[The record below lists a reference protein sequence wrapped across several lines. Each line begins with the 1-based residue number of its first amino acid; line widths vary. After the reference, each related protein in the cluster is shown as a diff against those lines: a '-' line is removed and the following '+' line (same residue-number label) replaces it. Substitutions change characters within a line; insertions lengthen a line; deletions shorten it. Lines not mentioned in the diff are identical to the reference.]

1 VVPVRGR
8 QPLARVALASA
19 GVVGLVVVLLAFALR
34 GPAHPTVV
42 VGFTGET
49 MATPPTEPPTVL
61 TEPPTTLPPPDLGRP
76 PLPEP
81 GPAVGLKVAN
91 GAPAAPAIEF
101 RSDIP
106 VADDLVFVL
115 VLGSDARPREDLL
128 RTRADAVQLLA
139 LNPRTMQ
146 GTIVGIP
153 RDSYVQYPRGG
164 RGKVNDALARGGP
177 AYAVE
182 TVRLLTGLPIHYYV
196 LTGFVGLQRMVDDL
210 GGLDVHVDRRMND
223 RFSGARFE
231 RGWHHFVGGEAL
243 AYARNRHDVANGD
256 FTRSEHHGQLLLAG
270 LGKLRSTVAD
280 DGGLLQAVSVLR
292 AHTRLDVPLDHLP
305 RLAALARRLAPE
317 RMSSVVLPGRV
328 GTAGGAS
335 VVYLTQDAPRLFADL
350 RDDAVIG
357 TAAPD
362 PSAPAPTTP
371 STTTT
376 TSSTTSTT
384 VDDAPAT
391 TTTTAGGGIGGILG
405 AD

>member
-1 VVPVRGR
+1 MKR
-8 QPLARVALASA
+8 QPLARVAIGSA
-19 GVVGLVVVLLAFALR
+19 VVIVLVVVLLVLLLR
-34 GPAHPTVV
+34 GPAHPTVI
-42 VGFTGET
+42 VGYTGET
-49 MATPPTEPPTVL
+49 LSTPPTEPATVL

-101 RSDIP
+101 RSDIAVP
-106 VADDLVFVL
+106 DDLVFVL

-128 RTRADAVQLLA
+128 RTRSDAVQLLA
-139 LNPRTMQ
+139 LNPRTMP

-164 RGKVNDALARGGP
+164 RGKINDALSRGGP
-177 AYAVE
+177 SYAVE
-182 TVRLLTGLPIHYYV
+182 TVRLLTGLPIQYYV
-196 LTGFVGLQRMVDDL
+196 LTGFVGLQKMVDDM
-210 GGLDVHVDRRMND
+210 GGLDVNVDRRMND
-223 RFSGARFE
+223 RYSGARFE
-231 RGWHHFVGGEAL
+231 KGWHHFVGGEAL
-243 AYARNRHDVANGD
+243 AFSRNRHDVANGD

-270 LGKLRSTVAD
+270 LGKLRSTIAD
-280 DGGLLQAVSVLR
+280 DGGLFNALAVLQRSC
-292 AHTRLDVPLDHLP
+292 RLDVPVDHLP

-335 VVYLTQDAPRLFADL
+335 VVFLTQDAPRLFTDL

-357 TAAPD
+357 TAVPK
-362 PSAPAPTTP
+362 PSAPTTSTSTTSATPTTSTTTEPPATTTTEP

-376 TSSTTSTT
+376 
-384 VDDAPAT
+384 AALL
-391 TTTTAGGGIGGILG
+391 GGIG
-405 AD
+405 D

>member
-1 VVPVRGR
+1 MRVRSL
-8 QPLARVALASA
+8 PWKKVAVA
-19 GVVGLVVVLLAFALR
+19 GAVLVVLTSTIALALR
-34 GPAHPTVV
+34 GPGDPTIV
-42 VGFTGET
+42 VGYTGET
-49 MATPPTEPPTVL
+49 LSTPPTEPPTIV

-91 GAPAAPAIEF
+91 GQPGAPAIEF
-101 RSDIP
+101 VSDIP
-106 VADDLVFVL
+106 VPDHLVFVL

-128 RTRADAVQLLA
+128 RTRADAIQLLA

-146 GTIVGIP
+146 GTIVGFP

-164 RGKVNDALARGGP
+164 RGKINDALARGGP
-177 AYAVE
+177 AYAAE

-196 LTGFVGLQRMVDDL
+196 LTGFVGLQQMVDDV
-210 GGLDVHVDRRMND
+210 GGIDVHVDRRMND

-243 AYARNRHDVANGD
+243 AFSRNRHDVANGD

-270 LGKLRSTVAD
+270 LTKLRSTVGD
-280 DGGLLQAVSVLR
+280 DRSLLSRVDILR
-292 AHTRLDVPLDHLP
+292 RNCRFDVPLDHLP
-305 RLAALARRLAPE
+305 RLAALARRLDPT
-317 RMSSVVLPGRV
+317 RLSSVVLPGRV

-335 VVYLTQDAPRLFADL
+335 VVFLTQDAPRLFDDL

-357 TAAPD
+357 AAMAVLTAP
-362 PSAPAPTTP
+362 PP

-376 TSSTTSTT
+376 TSTSTSTT
-384 VDDAPAT
+384 EPPP
-391 TTTTAGGGIGGILG
+391 TTTTALV
-405 AD
+405 DVLE

>member
-1 VVPVRGR
+1 VPVRGR

-384 VDDAPAT
+384 V
-391 TTTTAGGGIGGILG
+391 LG

>member
-19 GVVGLVVVLLAFALR
+19 GVVVVVVVLLAFALR

-49 MATPPTEPPTVL
+49 LATPPTEPPTVL

-106 VADDLVFVL
+106 VPDDLVFVL

-231 RGWHHFVGGEAL
+231 RGWHHLVGGEVL

-280 DGGLLQAVSVLR
+280 DGGLLQAVGVLR
-292 AHTRLDVPLDHLP
+292 AHARLDVPLDHLP

-317 RMSSVVLPGRV
+317 RLSSVVLPGRV

-335 VVYLTQDAPRLFADL
+335 VVFLTQDAPRLFADL

-357 TAAPD
+357 PAVPD
-362 PSAPAPTTP
+362 PSAPPPPTST

-376 TSSTTSTT
+376 VPQDEAPPPSTS
-384 VDDAPAT
+384 
-391 TTTTAGGGIGGILG
+391 TTTTAVEPIGTVLG
-405 AD
+405 ADD